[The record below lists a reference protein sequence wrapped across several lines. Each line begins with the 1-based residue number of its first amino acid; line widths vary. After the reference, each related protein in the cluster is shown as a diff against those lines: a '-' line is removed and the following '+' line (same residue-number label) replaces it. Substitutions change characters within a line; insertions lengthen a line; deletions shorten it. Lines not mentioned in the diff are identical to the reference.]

1 MARFSSTFIY
11 SAMLFLGA
19 STLGLSAAAVAEPS
33 QELMHQLNAQVLRVQ
48 VGLANG
54 GYGLGSGVVVAKDQI
69 VTNCHVVANAS
80 TISVVSN
87 GASFNITAIKP
98 DWRHDICILKA
109 EGLDAPIAKIGSSEA
124 LKYEQP
130 VFTIGYPSFLPIP
143 TSTFGVVKGLLPL
156 DDSVVVRATSSFKM
170 GASGGGVFDGD
181 GNLVGVITLKSPG
194 RNGYYYNMPVEW
206 VKAAL
211 KLPEQSITTKSELPF
226 WAQAP
231 EHWPY
236 FMKIVHPYLT
246 GDWNALQTIATEW
259 TAKEPNTTE
268 AWFYLA
274 AAEYANKDFQK
285 AEEHLYRVVAMNDQ
299 HSQAIY
305 YLGLIAEE
313 SGKHNE
319 AMMNVALL
327 NKLDEEAAT
336 QLKVA
341 MGLTTVTDK

>member
-1 MARFSSTFIY
+1 MTRFCTKLVY

-19 STLGLSAAAVAEPS
+19 NALGFSTLAFAQPS

-69 VTNCHVVANAS
+69 VTNCHVIANAS
-80 TISVVSN
+80 NISVVSN
-87 GASFNITAIKP
+87 GASFSVTAIKP
-98 DWRHDICILKA
+98 DWRHDVCILKA
-109 EGLDAPIAKIGSSEA
+109 EGLDAPIAKIGSSES

-130 VFTIGYPSFLPIP
+130 VFTIGYPSFLPVP
-143 TSTFGVVKGLLPL
+143 TSTFGVVKGLFPM
-156 DDSVVVRATSSFKM
+156 DDSVIVRATSSFKM

-194 RNGYYYNMPVEW
+194 RNGYYYNMSVEW

-211 KLPEQSITTKSELPF
+211 NLPEQAVNAKSELPF
-226 WAQAP
+226 WASAP
-231 EHWPY
+231 EQWPY

-246 GDWNALQTIATEW
+246 QDWNGLLAIASEW
-259 TAKEPNTTE
+259 AAKEPNTTE

-274 AAEYANKDFQK
+274 AAEYANKNYQK
-285 AEEHLYRVVAMNDQ
+285 AEEHLYRVVAMNEQ

-305 YLGLIAEE
+305 YLALIAEE

-327 NKLDEEAAT
+327 NKLDEETAT

-341 MGLTTVTDK
+341 MRLVPATEE